1 MLSEVTLLWNAGPSS
16 FQAAAARAPVCRSR
30 DHRTPQRT
38 ADKQTRRPSPAGTHR
53 QPTPDTHEP
62 DQPGSVPCTC
72 AARLRALCE
81 SRRDVARTSHWQ
93 SSPSHREP
101 CPECPRNYA
110 HCLEARQNPAQ
121 ASYVVWLPI
130 VVLYCSFCIPP
141 LLYCD
146 NNARRPKPHSRI
158 DPEPMPHSLDEYL
171 S

>member
-16 FQAAAARAPVCRSR
+16 FQVAAARAPVCRSR
-30 DHRTPQRT
+30 DQRTPQRT

-101 CPECPRNYA
+101 CPECPRTTHIVLKRGRIRHKHHTLYGLQLLCCIV
-110 HCLEARQNPAQ
+110 H
-121 ASYVVWLPI
+121 SVFLPDST
-130 VVLYCSFCIPP
+130 VTKTLG
-141 LLYCD
+141 D
-146 NNARRPKPHSRI
+146 RNRI
-158 DPEPMPHSLDEYL
+158 RGSTPSQCHTH
-171 S
+171 